1 LGFESAMF
9 LAALIMQRDLT
20 PKDMLERYEHYIY
33 KQWLRVYMR
42 TKLIKHNKDLL
53 QCIDDADALLENL
66 HVY

>member
-1 LGFESAMF
+1 MF
-9 LAALIMQRDLT
+9 LAALIMHRDLA

-53 QCIDDADALLENL
+53 QRIDDPDALLENL